1 MPKIVSKEEQETIRQ
16 ALLQQGI
23 ALVKDKGLRNVTV
36 DDIVYA
42 VGIAKG
48 TFYSYYKSK
57 EEWLYAVV
65 KNAEKKAFDSM
76 ISIPVDDK
84 NYKDAFINVM
94 KEVYLA
100 PDSLTLFIKPEDM
113 EFLLKKL
120 PKEIQEQENEK
131 SQNNFKLG
139 ADFLGIDETDHLA
152 YGVLS
157 YLMDSLHFIASNK
170 TNYGEAERQK
180 SLEITVYAIAEFL
193 ETRRKNDSI

>member
-1 MPKIVSKEEQETIRQ
+1 MPKIVSKEEHETIRQ

-42 VGIAKG
+42 VGIAKE
-48 TFYSYYKSK
+48 FYSYYKSK

-65 KNAEKKAFDSM
+65 KNAEKKAFNSM

-84 NYKDAFINVM
+84 NYKEAFITVM

-120 PKEIQEQENEK
+120 PQKIQEQETKK

-157 YLMDSLHFIASNK
+157 YLMDSLHFIASCK
-170 TNYGEAERQK
+170 SDYGEAERQK

-193 ETRRKNDSI
+193 DTRREK